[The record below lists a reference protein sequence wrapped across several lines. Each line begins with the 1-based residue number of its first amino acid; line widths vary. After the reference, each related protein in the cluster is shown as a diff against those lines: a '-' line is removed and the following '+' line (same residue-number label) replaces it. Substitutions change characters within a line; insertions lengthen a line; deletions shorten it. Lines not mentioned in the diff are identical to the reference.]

1 MRRTVVALTL
11 TALLFVVPG
20 CGGGGAATDGAPAD
34 AAPPA
39 DTPAAVEPAEPITDR
54 SANDADLEPVPF
66 PSFTTTE
73 TPAVITEKLDAGRP
87 MLIFFFD
94 PAQGITTAMRAE
106 VDAAMD
112 DYRGLV
118 DLVTFD
124 VGGPSD
130 SDTAARAVTYA
141 TELEITTTPYL
152 LAVDGNGFITW
163 RWKGYVDRAYIER
176 EVERASR

>member
-11 TALLFVVPG
+11 AVLLLVVPG
-20 CGGGGAATDGAPAD
+20 CGGGDAPTDGAPAD
-34 AAPPA
+34 TAPPA
-39 DTPAAVEPAEPITDR
+39 DAPAAAEPAEPITDR
-54 SANDADLEPVPF
+54 SANDSDLEPMPF

-73 TPAVITEKLDAGRP
+73 TPSVISEKLDAGRP

-94 PAQGITTAMRAE
+94 PAQGVTPAIRAE
-106 VDAAMD
+106 VDAVMD

-124 VGGPSD
+124 VGGPNESD
-130 SDTAARAVTYA
+130 SAARAVTYA
-141 TELEITTTPYL
+141 TELGITTTPYL
-152 LAVDGNGFITW
+152 LTVDGNGFVTW